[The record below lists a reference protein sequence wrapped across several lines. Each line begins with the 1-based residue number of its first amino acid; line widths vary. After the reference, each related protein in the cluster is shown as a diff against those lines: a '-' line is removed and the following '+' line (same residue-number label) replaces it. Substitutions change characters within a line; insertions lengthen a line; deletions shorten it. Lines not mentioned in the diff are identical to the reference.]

1 MLLYHGSNLVVDK
14 PRLMEQTRGLDFGA
28 GFYLTTREEQ
38 AWDFAKI
45 IVNRRKSG
53 TPTISIYDFD
63 VDTARKAFDVL
74 TFSEPN
80 AEWLEFIR
88 DNRLKSYVGKKYDVI
103 TGPVANDR
111 IYPTLLAFVSGQFN
125 IEAALIAIKPF
136 KLFDQYCFA
145 TKKALSLLRFV
156 DSVKLQKEKKGIF
169 R

>member
-1 MLLYHGSNLVVDK
+1 MLLYHGSNLIVEK
-14 PRLMEQTRGLDFGA
+14 PILKKQTRGLDFGS
-28 GFYLTTREEQ
+28 GFYLTTKEEQ
-38 AWDFAKI
+38 ARDFAKI
-45 IVNRRKSG
+45 IVNRRKAG
-53 TPTISIYDFD
+53 FPTINIYDFD
-63 VDTARKAFDVL
+63 EDISRKTL
-74 TFSEPN
+74 NILSFSGPN

-88 DNRLKSYVGKKYDVI
+88 DNRLKSYTGNQYDLI